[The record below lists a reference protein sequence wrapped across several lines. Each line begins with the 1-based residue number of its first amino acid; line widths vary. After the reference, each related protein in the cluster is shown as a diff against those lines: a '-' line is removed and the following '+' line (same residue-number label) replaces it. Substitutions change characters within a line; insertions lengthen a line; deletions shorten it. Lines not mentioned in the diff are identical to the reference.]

1 MEMTFYK
8 IHNPTSSELGAAGI
22 SQLRYVKEEYD
33 RAFLAIKHLIKMYIT
48 REDKGDSYEW
58 IFWAQ
63 IPSERLP
70 NVYYDVICTTEMAKS
85 DTNFKQAKLKLWSNV
100 PSFLF
105 NYTYV
110 LNSHNLIPSWLLD
123 KCKKKALVDK
133 PKIRNPLEIWHLEKY
148 IVLFKRYF
156 FSQGYLNIKH
166 VLEDL
171 DLNLTKDK
179 IKNEVSSQEEKLIQ
193 AGRKKKDID
202 ADTSSSE
209 L

>member
-1 MEMTFYK
+1 MLLKIFNLIFIHPTFANFALIFSAVYSLWTK
-8 IHNPTSSELGAAGI
+8 I
-22 SQLRYVKEEYD
+22 
-33 RAFLAIKHLIKMYIT
+33 AF
-48 REDKGDSYEW
+48 
-58 IFWAQ
+58 
-63 IPSERLP
+63 P
-70 NVYYDVICTTEMAKS
+70 
-85 DTNFKQAKLKLWSNV
+85 
-100 PSFLF
+100 FL
-105 NYTYV
+105 

-123 KCKKKALVDK
+123 KCSKKALVDK

-202 ADTSSSE
+202 GDTSSSE